1 MGFSLV
7 LFGLLTGSLLAII
20 VGLVGARR
28 NIGFGWAFLLS
39 VIFTPLVGLILCL
52 LSEKLPQGQRKW
64 GCLGSILAILV
75 LAGIALFVLAAI
87 GLIAVNV

>member
-7 LFGLLTGSLLAII
+7 LFGLLTGSLLAVI

>member
-7 LFGLLTGSLLAII
+7 LFGLLTGSLLAVI

-75 LAGIALFVLAAI
+75 LAGIAFFVLAAI

>member
-7 LFGLLTGSLLAII
+7 LFGLLTGSLLAVI

-87 GLIAVNV
+87 GLITVNV

>member
-20 VGLVGARR
+20 VGLIGARR

-52 LSEKLPQGQRKW
+52 LSEKRPQGQRKW